1 MNIFILDENKSLCAQ
16 YHNDKHIVTAPIL
29 TAQILS
35 TALYNVDRIP
45 APWVD
50 LKYAAHGCVL
60 WVGESIQNFLWL
72 CELGLCLCDEY
83 NYRFVPQTPQTSSEW
98 DNTLVHEARRVILR
112 CQGLVFLCRHKF
124 LDQKKLTPFYL
135 EIPDNFICT
144 AHKDFFANTI
154 LSYRYYYCRKEH
166 NSTWTK
172 RDIPFWYSETKAS
185 SPINQQ
191 INSILKVI

>member
-1 MNIFILDENKSLCAQ
+1 MNMNIFILDENKSLCAQ
-16 YHNDKHIVTAPIL
+16 YLNDKHIITTPII
-29 TAQILS
+29 TGQILS
-35 TALYNVDRIP
+35 TALYNVGRIP

-60 WVGESIQNFLWL
+60 WAGESIQNFLWL
-72 CELGLCLCDEY
+72 CELGLCLCEEY
-83 NYRFVPQTPQTSSEW
+83 EYRFKQTGGSNNSY
-98 DNTLVHEARRVILR
+98 LAKSVILR

-135 EIPDNFICT
+135 AIPDGYICT
-144 AHKDFFANTI
+144 AHKDLFANTI
-154 LSYRYYYCRKEH
+154 LSYRYYYCREEH
-166 NSTWTK
+166 GSIWTK

-191 INSILKVI
+191 INSILKVT